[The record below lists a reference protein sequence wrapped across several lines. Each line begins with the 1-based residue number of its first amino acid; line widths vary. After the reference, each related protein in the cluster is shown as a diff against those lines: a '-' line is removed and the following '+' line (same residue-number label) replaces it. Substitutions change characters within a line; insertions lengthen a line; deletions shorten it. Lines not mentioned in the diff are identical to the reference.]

1 MHELS
6 YQLSFN
12 TPAFLGNA
20 DQVAQWR
27 TPPIKALIRQ
37 WWRVVQKARTTAD
50 TERMRRAEG
59 MQFGNAW
66 LSDSAGRTQHRKSD
80 LLIRLSDHS
89 VGSLS
94 TEAWQQLQFDTV
106 KTSGEASL
114 RADVY
119 SGYGPVMAEKASNGR
134 RVVLIARGAID
145 VGNAVQL
152 RFGMKEPMADLPD
165 TLRLIHWFGTTG
177 SRARNGWGSLR
188 FEPDNDVTRELGLGD
203 ALQLAKRY
211 SRPWRDCLQ
220 LDWPHAIGIDD
231 GQPLV
236 WISEEL
242 EQWRAAI
249 GRLARIRVAVRLAA
263 KRIRDTNSTA
273 GAIHYL
279 GYPAGTGNKNPWN
292 LPLRDRSAKEP
303 RLASP
308 LRFKVV
314 RSGSRVRVLVF
325 HMPSRLPDEAF
336 LRVIGRTEAAW
347 LADERNWL
355 HAWQEI
361 HRMLDQDQD
370 PMVTGRSLGLHRL
383 GTGT

>member
-6 YQLSFN
+6 YQISFN

-37 WWRVVQKARTTAD
+37 WWRVVQKARTPAD
-50 TERMRRAEG
+50 TEQMRRAEG

-66 LSDSAGRTQHRKSD
+66 LFDADDKPQHRKSD

-89 VGSLS
+89 VGRLG
-94 TEAWQQLQFDTV
+94 TEAWQHLQFDTV
-106 KTSGEASL
+106 KTSREASL

-119 SGYGPVMAEKASNGR
+119 TGYGPVMSEKASNGR

-145 VGNAVQL
+145 VGNAALL
-152 RFGMKEPMADLPD
+152 RLGMKEPMADLPE
-165 TLRLIHWFGTTG
+165 TLRLIHWFATTG

-188 FEPDNDVTRELGLGD
+188 MEPDNDAARSLGLSD
-203 ALQLAKRY
+203 ALQLAQRY
-211 SRPWRDCLQ
+211 SRPWRECLQ
-220 LDWPHAIGIDD
+220 LDWPHAIGSD
-231 GQPLV
+231 GGKPLV
-236 WISEEL
+236 WMSDEL
-242 EQWRAAI
+242 DHWRTAI
-249 GRLARIRVAVRLAA
+249 GRLARIRVAVRLIA
-263 KRIRDTNSTA
+263 KRIRDKGSAA
-273 GAIHYL
+273 GAVHYL
-279 GYPAGTGNKNPWN
+279 GYPAGTGDKNPWN

-314 RSGSRVRVLVF
+314 RSGTRVRVLVF
-325 HMPSRLPDEAF
+325 HMPSKLPDEAF

-361 HRMLDQDQD
+361 HHMLDHDQD
-370 PMVTGRSLGLHRL
+370 PMVLGKGLGLRRL
-383 GTGT
+383 GVGE